1 MTSITTRSL
10 LLLSFVA
17 TVLAPAPA
25 SAQAAATHAPGTPV
39 IVAQGRHTMKV
50 EPDQAWVSI
59 AVDTRDARAPEAR
72 RLSAVAMTSIQA
84 ALKGAGVS
92 GDAARTTGFSVTPD
106 YEYVNGRQRMRGF
119 IVSNQLLVRIDAVDR
134 VADVLDAV
142 GSLTLAASSNLNI
155 TNLRFDLKDRAAAER
170 EALRLATEDAL
181 ARARAMASGAGVQLG
196 RVSRIDQLGSAD
208 GFQPMEAM
216 AMPAMAMAK
225 AGDAMVATP
234 VSPSEVQISAGVMVS
249 VEILGVR

>member
-10 LLLSFVA
+10 LLLFFV
-17 TVLAPAPA
+17 VVMCAPTPA
-25 SAQAAATHAPGTPV
+25 AAQAAATHATTAPV

-59 AVDTRDARAPEAR
+59 AVDTRDTRAPEAR
-72 RLSAVAMTSIQA
+72 RLSAVAMTSVQT
-84 ALKGAGVS
+84 ALKGAGIS
-92 GDAARTTGFSVTPD
+92 ADAARTTGFSVTPD

-119 IVSNQLLVRIDAVDR
+119 IVSNQLQVRIDAIDR

-142 GSLTLAASSNLNI
+142 GSLTLASSSNLNI

-181 ARARAMASGAGVQLG
+181 ARARAMAAGAGVQLG
-196 RVSRIDQLGSAD
+196 RVSRIDQFAND
-208 GFQPMEAM
+208 GFQQMEAM
-216 AMPAMAMAK
+216 PMPAMAMAK
-225 AGDAMVATP
+225 AGDAMMSTP
-234 VSPSEVQISAGVMVS
+234 VSPSEVQIAAAVMVS